1 MKTGIDLNKKQTIVR
16 KYLLGLLMFCGF
28 SWQVRGAVVDTLW
41 IHSEGMD
48 KEIQTVVISP
58 GEGKATTPVIYL
70 LHGHGGNAKSWVDD
84 VKPDLPEL
92 ADLYGICLVCP
103 DAQNSWYWDSPRDS
117 SSRYET
123 FVCEELIRY
132 VEARYP
138 VVKECKGRAITGY
151 SMGGH
156 GAMWI
161 ALRHTSVFGAAGSIC
176 GGVDLRPFPDNW
188 NLKEHL
194 GEENKHREIWE
205 KHTVINQVDRLKNG
219 DLALIF
225 DCGYDDFFFEVN
237 NDFHEKLLK
246 YKIDHDFIV
255 RPGAHTNDY
264 CRKSID
270 YQLLFF
276 KKYFDKNKNK

>member
-1 MKTGIDLNKKQTIVR
+1 M
-16 KYLLGLLMFCGF
+16 
-28 SWQVRGAVVDTLW
+28 
-41 IHSEGMD
+41 
-48 KEIQTVVISP
+48 
-58 GEGKATTPVIYL
+58 
-70 LHGHGGNAKSWVDD
+70 
-84 VKPDLPEL
+84 
-92 ADLYGICLVCP
+92 
-103 DAQNSWYWDSPRDS
+103 
-117 SSRYET
+117 
-123 FVCEELIRY
+123 
-132 VEARYP
+132 
-138 VVKECKGRAITGY
+138 
-151 SMGGH
+151 
-156 GAMWI
+156 
-161 ALRHTSVFGAAGSIC
+161 
-176 GGVDLRPFPDNW
+176 
-188 NLKEHL
+188 KEHL

>member
-123 FVCEELIRY
+123 FVSEELIRY

-176 GGVDLRPFPDNW
+176 GGVD
-188 NLKEHL
+188 
-194 GEENKHREIWE
+194 
-205 KHTVINQVDRLKNG
+205 QVARLKNG

>member
-123 FVCEELIRY
+123 FVSEELIRY

-138 VVKECKGRAITGY
+138 VVKERRGRLSPVTAWVDTELCGSLCAIHRFLVRLAVSVVVWIFGLFRITG
-151 SMGGH
+151 
-156 GAMWI
+156 I
-161 ALRHTSVFGAAGSIC
+161 
-176 GGVDLRPFPDNW
+176 
-188 NLKEHL
+188 
-194 GEENKHREIWE
+194 
-205 KHTVINQVDRLKNG
+205 
-219 DLALIF
+219 
-225 DCGYDDFFFEVN
+225 
-237 NDFHEKLLK
+237 
-246 YKIDHDFIV
+246 
-255 RPGAHTNDY
+255 
-264 CRKSID
+264 
-270 YQLLFF
+270 
-276 KKYFDKNKNK
+276 